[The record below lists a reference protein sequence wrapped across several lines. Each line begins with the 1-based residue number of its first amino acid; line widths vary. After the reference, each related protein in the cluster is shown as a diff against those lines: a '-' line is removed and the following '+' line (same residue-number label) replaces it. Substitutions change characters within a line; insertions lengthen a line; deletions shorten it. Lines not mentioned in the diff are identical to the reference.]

1 MIESFACKDTED
13 VFNGIKTKRTRKLI
27 PDYLLEDAQDM
38 LDILNAVETLD
49 SLRIPTSNRLEKL
62 QGDRKG
68 QYSIRINNQYR
79 VCFAWKDGN
88 AHDVEIVDYH

>member
-1 MIESFACKDTED
+1 MIISFACKDTED
-13 VFNGIKTKRTRKLI
+13 VFNGIETKKTRKLI

-38 LDILNAVETLD
+38 LSILDAVETLD
-49 SLRIPTSNRLEKL
+49 SLRIPVSNRLEKL

-68 QYSIRINNQYR
+68 KYSIRINNQYR
-79 VCFAWKDGN
+79 ICFTWLDGN